1 MKSLVFGVTLLLSG
15 AAAWAQDWAALDA
28 RSRALGGAGV
38 AFADG
43 RGDSMYWNPASLA
56 IGAEK
61 PLDFSTGFAFSIN
74 AFVDV
79 HVTGDVAGDVN
90 RIFDQYETFDF
101 QTIQSNFDAG
111 TVTSTDLQ
119 NAMQIIDSLSRLNE
133 PGKGV
138 LVGAGAS
145 FNLRVGPFGLF
156 VNALGNIGMNPVVDF
171 TGVGFST
178 NPAFFGALPAAVPP
192 QTAAEANLSQALQ
205 TRAGLS
211 ATDADN
217 LAYQAQQ
224 SLGDK
229 AISKKSFIDAM
240 VALAQGTGGATNL
253 YNSPSGVFMRALAQ
267 AEAGLSFGLPLLPTL
282 LDVGVSFKMILSET
296 SFRFL
301 SYAEKDSGTDVG
313 EAIRDDLLKKNR
325 VRSTNFNM
333 DLGARAM
340 PLEWLTIGL
349 AGRNIIPMDIKYDG
363 PGKMH
368 MDPNVRL
375 GAMVSALGFLKIG
388 GDIDLVENESPV
400 LPGYMIRQAG
410 AGVEFD
416 LPVLKLRVGYARNLA
431 FASDKGRLTAGIG
444 FDIAGFVIDIG
455 AQASLNEITY
465 QPAKLDGSED
475 KKTFL
480 SDWVSAGIT
489 IGVNLPF

>member
-1 MKSLVFGVTLLLSG
+1 MKTLVFGVTLLLSG
-15 AAAWAQDWAALDA
+15 AAASAQDWAALDA

-56 IGAEK
+56 VGAEK
-61 PLDFSTGFAFSIN
+61 PLDFSTGFAFSFN
-74 AFVDV
+74 AFVDA
-79 HVTGDVAGDVN
+79 HVTGNVLGDVN
-90 RIFDQYETFDF
+90 RIVDQYEFFDF
-101 QTIQSNFDAG
+101 QSIQSSFDTG
-111 TVTSTDLQ
+111 TVNTTDLQ
-119 NAMQIIDSLSRLNE
+119 NVMQIIDSLSRLND
-133 PGKGV
+133 PGKGA
-138 LVGAGAS
+138 LVTTGAS

-156 VNALGNIGMNPVVDF
+156 VNALGNVGANPVVDF

-178 NPAFFGALPAAVPP
+178 DPNFFANITPAPVHVPTP
-192 QTAAEANLSQALQ
+192 AEAQLIGRLTPAIPL
-205 TRAGLS
+205 A
-211 ATDADN
+211 DAQN
-217 LAYQAQQ
+217 LAYYAQQ
-224 SLGDK
+224 SLGDA
-229 AISKKSFIDAM
+229 AISDPNFAK
-240 VALAQGTGGATNL
+240 ALIALYQGTGTGTNL
-253 YNSPSGVFMRALAQ
+253 YNSPSGVFLRALAQ
-267 AEAGLSFGLPLLPTL
+267 AEAGLSFALPLLPTL

-301 SYAEKDSGTDVG
+301 SYAEKDNGTDLG

-333 DLGARAM
+333 DLGARVM
-340 PLEWLTIGL
+340 PLEWLTVSM

-375 GAMVSALGFLKIG
+375 GAMVSALGFLKLG

-400 LPGYMIRQAG
+400 LPGYKFRQAG
-410 AGVEFD
+410 AGLEFD
-416 LPVLKLRVGYARNLA
+416 LPVIKLRVGYAQNLA
-431 FASDKGRLTAGIG
+431 SPSDKGRLTAGIG

-455 AQASLNEITY
+455 AQASLNEVTY

-475 KKTFL
+475 KKTFM